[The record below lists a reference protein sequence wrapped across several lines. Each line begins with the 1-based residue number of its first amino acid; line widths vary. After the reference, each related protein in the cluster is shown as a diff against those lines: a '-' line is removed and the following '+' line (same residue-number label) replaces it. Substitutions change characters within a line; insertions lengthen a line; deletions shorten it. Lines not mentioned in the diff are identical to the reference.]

1 MSLLSEI
8 KEKIAELDN
17 LESQYLKETNPCC
30 NKKCYWWR
38 ENSTG
43 RCSWSVLLED
53 CRDYKDEYDDDVS

>member
-8 KEKIAELDN
+8 KEKRAELDN

-30 NKKCYWWR
+30 NKKCNWWR